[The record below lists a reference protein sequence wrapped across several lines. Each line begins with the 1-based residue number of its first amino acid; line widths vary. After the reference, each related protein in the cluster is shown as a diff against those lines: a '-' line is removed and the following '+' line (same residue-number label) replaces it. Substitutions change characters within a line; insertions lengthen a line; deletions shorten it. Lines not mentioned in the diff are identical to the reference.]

1 MATFTETGYGMHAT
15 FDRTPEDVDAAIR
28 AALADEG
35 FGILSE
41 IDVQGTL
48 QKKID
53 VDPGPYTILGA
64 CNPHLANRA
73 ISSEADIGLLLPC
86 NVVIRTDAAGATV
99 LSIVDPDAMLDVA
112 ESEALKE
119 IAAEAREK
127 LERALVAAASAL
139 T

>member
-1 MATFTETGYGMHAT
+1 MATFTETGYGMHAA
-15 FDRTPEDVDAAIR
+15 FDRSPEDVDAAIR
-28 AALADEG
+28 AALAAEG

-41 IDVQGTL
+41 IDVQSTL

-99 LSIVDPDAMLDVA
+99 LSIVDPNAMLDVA
-112 ESEALKE
+112 ESDALGD
-119 IAAEAREK
+119 IAAEARQK
-127 LERALVAAASAL
+127 LERALVAATAAL
-139 T
+139 A